1 MGTNGSL
8 TYRLN
13 LDGFPAIA
21 WAVTYFAEIE
31 DLSPIESS
39 CCRPPSECGYPAV
52 NASYYDLSFHPV
64 SPNHDCK
71 RYKKILELSNAI
83 VVILARPAW
92 RNTWK
97 LSGELLRY
105 SMSYYFLF
113 CLSYTLL
120 DAMRDEVRQG
130 AKLSI
135 EEESIYACIH
145 ELLLNFV
152 GREKKDQCLQL
163 KMNLWNSY

>member
-1 MGTNGSL
+1 MKYWFRLAEQHNLQHDSSSSMSIIKSYSKKIRWDLLALAQWSSTCIMLQQTYKKPSLNNQHSIVGTNGSL

-92 RNTWK
+92 RNT
-97 LSGELLRY
+97 
-105 SMSYYFLF
+105 
-113 CLSYTLL
+113 
-120 DAMRDEVRQG
+120 
-130 AKLSI
+130 
-135 EEESIYACIH
+135 
-145 ELLLNFV
+145 
-152 GREKKDQCLQL
+152 
-163 KMNLWNSY
+163 